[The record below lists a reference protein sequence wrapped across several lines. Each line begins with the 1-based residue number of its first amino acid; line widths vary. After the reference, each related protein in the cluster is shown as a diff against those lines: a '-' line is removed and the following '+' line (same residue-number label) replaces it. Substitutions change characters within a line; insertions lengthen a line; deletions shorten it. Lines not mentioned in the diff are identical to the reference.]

1 MYSHRPRHPNNEEL
15 EPPAPHTSVFRPT
28 PLMDDQKHNS
38 PIEVEQSPQ
47 SSASDETAA
56 ATSDRRGKGKGKGK
70 GKGGPENGKFRF
82 RGVRQRSWGK
92 WVAEIREP
100 RKRTRKWLGTFAT
113 AEEAAKAYD
122 RAALI
127 LYGPRAQLNLQRS
140 PASTAAGNRPDFP
153 CSAAA
158 AAATTASSSTATL
171 RPLLPRPAGFHYF
184 PMLPPTLSA
193 ASATASY
200 NYPPALLYG
209 GETNNATT
217 ALPPPPTEI
226 ASSRDV
232 QAGGSLL
239 SMSQSCPPVMTAES
253 APPLVSTPPPWPYDD
268 DFDVAASCLW
278 DDDDAT
284 NPFFDL

>member
-1 MYSHRPRHPNNEEL
+1 
-15 EPPAPHTSVFRPT
+15 
-28 PLMDDQKHNS
+28 MDDQKHNS
-38 PIEVEQSPQ
+38 PIEVEPSPP
-47 SSASDETAA
+47 SSPSDETAA
-56 ATSDRRGKGKGKGK
+56 AAGDRRGKGKGKGK

-127 LYGPRAQLNLQRS
+127 LYGPRAQLNLQPS
-140 PASTAAGNRPDFP
+140 PASTAAGHRPDLP
-153 CSAAA
+153 CS
-158 AAATTASSSTATL
+158 ATTASSSTATL

-193 ASATASY
+193 AAATATASY

-217 ALPPPPTEI
+217 AQPLPLAEI

-232 QAGGSLL
+232 EVGGSSS

-268 DFDVAASCLW
+268 AFDVAASCLW

-284 NPFFDL
+284 NPFFFDL